1 MKQIKDKVITYG
13 ESREGRSCGNCVFYR
28 LHKTIGSR
36 CVLHDLPTSPGK
48 CCGEW
53 CGYPDVVA
61 MMIASTGGDIIKKQG
76 EQEWQS

>member
-13 ESREGRSCGNCVFYR
+13 ESREGRSCGNCAFYR

>member
-13 ESREGRSCGNCVFYR
+13 ESREGRSCGNCAFYR

-61 MMIASTGGDIIKKQG
+61 MMIASTGGKTWKESAKNRQ
-76 EQEWQS
+76 